1 MELARHVLAIEL
13 LCAAQAID
21 LLAPLQTS
29 PALARVHGAVRARVA
44 ALEEDRPPA
53 PDIAVLEAMIAAGE
67 VERAAGDV
75 MK

>member
-1 MELARHVLAIEL
+1 M
-13 LCAAQAID
+13 
-21 LLAPLQTS
+21 
-29 PALARVHGAVRARVA
+29 